1 MIKNF
6 KEFLNENR
14 SVTDSR
20 ETLNEFQL
28 YILDNFVSGTWK
40 INEEGLI
47 DIDGRFSSGHQIGTG
62 MPKFSKLARYID
74 DNNLPPFAGLR
85 FGHVTDVFDING
97 SKIDS
102 LGGIVKS
109 AKSFYCNSNLLTSLE
124 GAPTITDSFTC
135 ENNNLTSLKGAPT
148 GKIGYFQCQGNQL
161 ENLEH
166 GPAEVEG
173 SYNCS
178 RNLIRTLKGG
188 PKRVG
193 SFFCSNNQLESL
205 EGGPEIIDKPE
216 LFNHSGSYNCQNNKL
231 KTLQGSPSFCVQ
243 FNCSDNDLDSLE
255 GSPQDIGSKNGNRK
269 SEAGSFTCNNCN
281 LTTLK
286 GGPKEVFYLHCKD
299 NRLLSLEGIY
309 AIDINAGGNI
319 ISTATMKLVD
329 RHMSKTGKSWTET
342 LDELNEEI
350 PDTDWNK
357 IPSEIRN
364 RLEHRGHVM
373 GKKFGL

>member
-1 MIKNF
+1 MIKNYSNW
-6 KEFLNENR
+6 LNE
-14 SVTDSR
+14 SVTDGR
-20 ETLNEFQL
+20 DTLDEFQL

-62 MPKFSKLARYID
+62 MPKFSKLARYTE
-74 DNNLPPFAGLR
+74 DNNLQPFAGLR

-102 LGGIVKS
+102 LKGIVKS
-109 AKSFYCNSNLLTSLE
+109 AKSFYCNNNLLTSLE

-148 GKIGYFQCQGNQL
+148 GKIAHFQCQGNQL

-166 GPAEVEG
+166 GPEEVGG

-193 SFFCSNNQLESL
+193 SFYCSDNLLESL
-205 EGGPEIIDKPE
+205 EGGPEIIDKRE
-216 LFNHSGSYNCQNNKL
+216 LFNHSGGYDCQNNKL
-231 KTLQGSPSFCVQ
+231 KTLQGSPPFCIQ
-243 FNCSDNDLDSLE
+243 FNCSNNDLDSLE
-255 GSPQDIGSKNGNRK
+255 GSPQDIGKNENRK
-269 SEAGSFTCNNCN
+269 SAAGSFTCNNCN

-286 GGPKEVFYLHCKD
+286 GGPKEVFYLTCKD
-299 NRLLSLEGIY
+299 NKLLSLEGIY

-329 RHMSKTGKSWTET
+329 KHMSKTGKSWTET
-342 LDELNEEI
+342 VDELNEQI

-357 IPSEIRN
+357 MPPEIRN
-364 RLEHRGHVM
+364 KLKSRGTRT
-373 GKKFGL
+373 GRKFGL